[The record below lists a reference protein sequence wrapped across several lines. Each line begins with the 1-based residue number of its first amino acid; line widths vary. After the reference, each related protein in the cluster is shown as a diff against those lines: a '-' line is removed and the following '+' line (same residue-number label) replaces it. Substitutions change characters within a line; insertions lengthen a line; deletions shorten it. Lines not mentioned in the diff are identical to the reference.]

1 MTPPTS
7 RRAAAAEVEKT
18 DGGTEL
24 TTGSKEKKEKAA
36 SLVRPVRALSRTRS
50 EVAGRV
56 LARLGVGA
64 MPYVLVGAGVVR
76 QKAKLRALA
85 AINLLRH
92 CQTTFLVKRRV
103 VVTHQKRFGRD
114 SVPRQTAR
122 LPEEIWKR
130 FGRDLP
136 LPSPPP
142 HYRLRGRDTRRRAYR
157 TPHTATTRAMPRRFI
172 LLLVCGLALAAAG
185 RANARGD
192 VAGDRLKLPQPSGE
206 EAEALRWGRRLSSV
220 PGTSNDTAPATDPT
234 AADGNANARA
244 NTAANANPAAADA
257 AAAAATDT
265 GGVGAA
271 FNSTEEGAKT
281 DENDIIT
288 TGTND
293 TTTTT
298 TDDTSTTTVGTSTT
312 DVAAG
317 EGVDPN
323 TTIGVEPMPGGA
335 AHVVQS

>member
-1 MTPPTS
+1 M
-7 RRAAAAEVEKT
+7 E
-18 DGGTEL
+18 GIC
-24 TTGSKEKKEKAA
+24 
-36 SLVRPVRALSRTRS
+36 RS
-50 EVAGRV
+50 
-56 LARLGVGA
+56 
-64 MPYVLVGAGVVR
+64 
-76 QKAKLRALA
+76 
-85 AINLLRH
+85 
-92 CQTTFLVKRRV
+92 
-103 VVTHQKRFGRD
+103 
-114 SVPRQTAR
+114 
-122 LPEEIWKR
+122 
-130 FGRDLP
+130 
-136 LPSPPP
+136 
-142 HYRLRGRDTRRRAYR
+142 RLRRRTIVSEAATRAYR

-192 VAGDRLKLPQPSGE
+192 VAGAKLKLPQPSGE

-220 PGTSNDTAPATDPT
+220 PGTSNDTALATDPA

-257 AAAAATDT
+257 AAATDT

-271 FNSTEEGAKT
+271 FNSTASEEGAKT
-281 DENDIIT
+281 ENDIIT

-298 TDDTSTTTVGTSTT
+298 TDDTSTTTVGSSTT

-323 TTIGVEPMPGGA
+323 NTIGVEPMPGGA